1 MQLKKLDVYKRQ
13 DINTHTTTQNNAA
26 QYHSSRGGKNN
37 GTN

>member
-1 MQLKKLDVYKRQ
+1 MSKSDY

>member
-1 MQLKKLDVYKRQ
+1 MSKSNY
-13 DINTHTTTQNNAA
+13 DINTHTTPQKNAA

>member
-1 MQLKKLDVYKRQ
+1 MSKSNY

-26 QYHSSRGGKNN
+26 QYHSSRGGKKVI

>member
-1 MQLKKLDVYKRQ
+1 MSKSNY
-13 DINTHTTTQNNAA
+13 DINTHITQNNAA

>member
-1 MQLKKLDVYKRQ
+1 MNKSNY
-13 DINTHTTTQNNAA
+13 DINTRTTTQNNAA

>member
-1 MQLKKLDVYKRQ
+1 MSKRNY
-13 DINTHTTTQNNAA
+13 DIYTRTTTQNNAA

>member
-1 MQLKKLDVYKRQ
+1 MSKSNC
-13 DINTHTTTQNNAA
+13 DINTRTTTQNNAA